1 MSPGFT
7 LDVPVPENSTV
18 ERADPVDLTPVHSSP
33 RLSSSLERCI
43 LRSPDS
49 GDVLLW
55 VSTPKVANRYTPL
68 TKGARDTPLSAEHT
82 RRASTA
88 PELKSMIEFEAEV
101 ISPMAKRRAA
111 EQLTM
116 MQVKSFAQRCKES
129 YLMQSD
135 PGVTQ
140 KSRRVTHQIK
150 ASNVLLSPHVSD
162 DNVQAPRISVASTA
176 ASFGSCEESDEG
188 ADVCV
193 GFNDSSEALPAQQH
207 FSREALIRT
216 TILRSNAVDFTLK
229 FAETVEIIEKTLRL
243 KKPTRRRSVCGS
255 ADKWNTADGGET
267 IQACC

>member
-1 MSPGFT
+1 MAT
-7 LDVPVPENSTV
+7 
-18 ERADPVDLTPVHSSP
+18 
-33 RLSSSLERCI
+33 
-43 LRSPDS
+43 
-49 GDVLLW
+49 
-55 VSTPKVANRYTPL
+55 
-68 TKGARDTPLSAEHT
+68 
-82 RRASTA
+82 
-88 PELKSMIEFEAEV
+88 ELKSMIEFEAEV

-116 MQVKSFAQRCKES
+116 MQVKSFAQRCKVRASLYSRNLDGELFDAVRSRGYSEES
-129 YLMQSD
+129 SCNSSDQSEC
-135 PGVTQ
+135 Q
-140 KSRRVTHQIK
+140 
-150 ASNVLLSPHVSD
+150 SPHSVRKCSTA
-162 DNVQAPRISVASTA
+162 APRISVASTA

-255 ADKWNTADGGET
+255 ADKWNTADDVKMRIEDT
-267 IQACC
+267 RLWLDIIQCDDVPAAL